1 MHNFF
6 QIVLHLERA
15 FHDLHVSEIDLVRVI
30 ASRYD
35 RIWGMISSAMMMIVV
50 DSAVDS
56 AVVDGGSSKGG
67 AVLWC
72 GLE

>member
-1 MHNFF
+1 M
-6 QIVLHLERA
+6 LHLERA
-15 FHDLHVSEIDLVRVI
+15 FHDLHVSEIDLVSVI

-35 RIWGMISSAMMMIVV
+35 SICGMISSAMMIVV
-50 DSAVDS
+50 DSIDDS

-67 AVLWC
+67 AVLLY